1 MLMVHLI
8 LYIVRMAIIQILLIL
23 HLRVRLVT
31 GIWRVASTIP
41 VYSISIPLMLCSFT
55 TSRSSITILTLLIQM
70 CHVLTW
76 VLWVVLLTIMPAD
89 IWQRS
94 TWVITARR
102 TLHQADASVSSL
114 QVPWDGFSARRSSG
128 SQFPRWHLSS
138 RFVHLGVSLVTTRPR
153 TLSDSCI
160 SPTHISRAAM
170 A

>member
-1 MLMVHLI
+1 MVHLI
-8 LYIVRMAIIQILLIL
+8 LYIVRMAMIQILLIR
-23 HLRVRLVT
+23 HLRLRLVT

-41 VYSISIPLMLCSFT
+41 VYSISIPLMHCSFT
-55 TSRSSITILTLLIQM
+55 TSRSSITILKVLIQM
-70 CHVLTW
+70 CLALTW
-76 VLWVVLLTIMPAD
+76 VSWVVLLTIMPAA
-89 IWQRS
+89 IWQS
-94 TWVITARR
+94 SIWVTTDQR
-102 TLHQADASVSSL
+102 TLRQADALVSSL

-138 RFVHLGVSLVTTRPR
+138 RFVHLGVSLVTIRPR